1 MPEYKDKILVNDTID
16 ALKNFNVNAISADED
31 DDDDSSSWIDKVID
45 KVKDFF
51 DDDEVKEFIDD
62 KVKELVEDTTDL
74 VKSGLNYIYEGGTK
88 IIKNYMQ
95 GEQINLASD
104 FLGLG
109 LDEKNFFIN
118 SSSGTLS
125 IENVRDKLIQY
136 GDAVGN
142 LIAYSYMAS
151 HGGEVN
157 GKDFAKFA
165 VLIGADDLANQLI
178 AGSGGSSLWG
188 GNGGDDT
195 LIGGDGYDEFFYTVG
210 NGNDVIQNAASNDI
224 VNLLGVALEQITDL
238 KVNDVAVEIGFN
250 NGGKLRVEGNTGAG
264 FLLGGV
270 TYTVNQSTGV
280 WSTR

>member
-1 MPEYKDKILVNDTID
+1 MIEYTGKILVNDD
-16 ALKNFNVNAISADED
+16 SDELKNFDVNAISADED
-31 DDDDSSSWIDKVID
+31 DDDDSSSWIDKVVD
-45 KVKDFF
+45 KVKDFLN
-51 DDDEVKEFIDD
+51 DDDVQDFIN
-62 KVKELVEDTTDL
+62 DTVDL
-74 VKSGLNYIYEGGTK
+74 VKDGLNYIYKGGTK
-88 IIKNYMQ
+88 TIKNYLEN
-95 GEQINLASD
+95 EQINLASD
-104 FLGLG
+104 FKGLG

-118 SSSGTLS
+118 SSTGTLS
-125 IENVRDKLIQY
+125 IENVRDKLVHY
-136 GDAVGN
+136 GDALGN
-142 LIAYSYMAS
+142 LIAYSFMAS
-151 HGGEVN
+151 EGGEI
-157 GKDFAKFA
+157 DLSSHSTFDII
-165 VLIGADDLANQLI
+165 IGANDLANKLI

-195 LIGGDGYDEFFYTVG
+195 LIGGDGNDEFFYTVG